1 MRWTGW
7 RAARRAGVTVLCAV
21 LVACGGGGG
30 GGGGGGS
37 DPVTPPGDTT
47 SGLLPTA
54 PAVGATLHVDAT
66 VLRPLRDGTVSVYRG
81 RTINAGATTEY
92 DNTVTQ
98 SVSGTRLLDQASND
112 LGQGPA
118 TADPVVVANGRVT
131 MNTSM
136 PWTDGGPQNPFELVL
151 LSSPVRLGERHVAID
166 KRYTDVGTDLDGDK
180 LNDQMDVAIWTLVKS
195 EDTIDLPQRS
205 DVKAVRVDTE
215 IRLRAR
221 YSSDGSTSDVVSATV
236 SEWYAPGLGLVRRTL
251 DLPGS
256 IPRAQAEEV
265 LVTMDALDTGLGY
278 TPLQV
283 QRGASGSPVAGQTLP
298 EPRAAAAWDNHAVVA
313 TSIPGRR
320 ASEGLAFSQLDA
332 RGQVIKTAVFR
343 SQDILEPGNAVVDVQ
358 LLATP
363 DALLTVLSSS
373 RGSRLLR
380 LDTTGQTRLD
390 AGSVALVSGPL
401 EADYDR
407 VLTTATVVGNTLWL
421 AWIAPDGQNSDFEDL
436 YTQFIRAF
444 DTRGVPQGPALR
456 VATLTNPLGWHG
468 RRLDVTAQSG
478 VLVFASIEGGTDFWR
493 MARVR
498 LTDQTLSPFVD
509 ISPLAG
515 SSGVCGA
522 AGTYSGRMRVQALG
536 TSALLLCQ
544 TTTAHLGLA
553 DLGSNLVVP
562 RDGSGRLSASALM
575 GADWAGQGFFEDI
588 GANAQTLAFGT
599 EQFGRLWSWDTA
611 DSGFYRLAELPLVAG
626 QTDAAHVRTLARWSS
641 LGAGPAY
648 LMPMGN
654 RVLVINRQTDGTL
667 STHIAWR

>member
-1 MRWTGW
+1 M
-7 RAARRAGVTVLCAV
+7 
-21 LVACGGGGG
+21 
-30 GGGGGGS
+30 
-37 DPVTPPGDTT
+37 TPPGDTT

-81 RTINAGATTEY
+81 RTINSGATTEY

-283 QRGASGSPVAGQTLP
+283 QVGASGSPVAGQTLP
-298 EPRAAAAWDNHAVVA
+298 EPRAAAAWDSHAVVA

-421 AWIAPDGQNSDFEDL
+421 AWIAPDGQNSQFEDL
-436 YTQFIRAF
+436 YTQFMRAF
-444 DTRGVPQGPALR
+444 DLRGVPLGPVLR
-456 VATLTNPLGWHG
+456 VATSTNPLGWRA
-468 RRLDVTAQSG
+468 RRLDAAPEAG
-478 VLVFASIEGGTDFWR
+478 VLSFAEVEASSDAWQLAQ
-493 MARVR
+493 ARP
-498 LTDQTLSPFVD
+498 TDQTLA
-509 ISPLAG
+509 PLVSLRPLPG
-515 SSGVCGA
+515 TNGVCGT
-522 AGTYSGRMRVQALG
+522 AGPYSGRMQVQALG
-536 TSALLLCQ
+536 STSLLLCQ
-544 TTTAHLGLA
+544 TSFNHLGLA
-553 DLGSNLVVP
+553 DLGSQLTVP
-562 RDGSGRLSASALM
+562 RDGSGRLSASSLL
-575 GADWAGQGFFEDI
+575 GADWTAR
-588 GANAQTLAFGT
+588 GALVDLGASAQTLALGA
-599 EQFGRLWSWDTA
+599 EQSGRLFSWDTQ
-611 DSGFYRLAELPLVAG
+611 DSRFYRLAELPLVAG